1 MKDSKI
7 LIIQTAFLGD
17 VILTT
22 PLVNALFRS
31 IKGAAIDFLTTP
43 ASAGLVETNPAVRE
57 VLIYDKRGRDRGLAG
72 IRKIAGEL
80 HNRAYD
86 VCISPHR
93 SLRSAYLTYRSG
105 AELRIGFNTS
115 SWRGAFSH
123 IVPYRHDIH
132 EIERN
137 LSLLNPLEIP
147 VKPEKPSVI
156 PDENDR
162 EVVESVLAET
172 GGVSADR
179 LFAVA
184 PGSVWPT
191 KRWPAGHY
199 ADFCRQLAAID
210 FKPVLI
216 GSSGDGPLCRQI
228 SDLAG
233 NALNYAGKFTL
244 RQTACLLTKCRGLLT
259 NDSAPLHLGMA
270 ADIPVFAIFGPTVP
284 GFGFAPFG
292 ENGFVIERKDVG
304 CRPCGIHG
312 GKKCPVKTFAC
323 MELIT
328 AGEVFKKV
336 QAYFAS

>member
-1 MKDSKI
+1 VKDSKI
-7 LIIQTAFLGD
+7 LIIQTAFIGD

-22 PLVNALFRS
+22 PLLNTLFRS
-31 IKGAAIDFLTTP
+31 VQGITIDFLTTP
-43 ASAGLVETNPAVRE
+43 ASAGLIETNPAIRE

-72 IRKIAGEL
+72 IRKMAGEL
-80 HNRAYD
+80 RKRAYD
-86 VCISPHR
+86 LCICPHR
-93 SLRSAYLTYRSG
+93 SLRSAYLAYRSG

-123 IVPYRHDIH
+123 IVPYREDIH

-137 LSLLNPLEIP
+137 LSLLNPLDIP
-147 VKPEKPSVI
+147 VKLENPSVF

-162 EVVESVLAET
+162 KVVEAVLAET
-172 GGVSADR
+172 SGASSDR

-191 KRWPAGHY
+191 KRWPAENY
-199 ADFCRQLAAID
+199 ADFCRQLAAIGL
-210 FKPVLI
+210 KPVLI
-216 GSSGDGPLCRQI
+216 GSSNDDPLCRTI
-228 SDLAG
+228 SGLAG
-233 NALNYAGKFTL
+233 SALNYAGKFTL
-244 RQTACLLTKCRGLLT
+244 RQTAYLLTKCHGLLT

-292 ENGFVIERKDVG
+292 EHGFVIERKDVG

-328 AGEVFKKV
+328 PGEVFKKV
-336 QAYFAS
+336 QPYFAS